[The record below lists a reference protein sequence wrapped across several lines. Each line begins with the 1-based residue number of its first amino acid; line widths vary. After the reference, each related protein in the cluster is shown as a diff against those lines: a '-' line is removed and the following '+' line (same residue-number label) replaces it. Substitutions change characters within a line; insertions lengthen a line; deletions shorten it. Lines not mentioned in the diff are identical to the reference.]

1 MASSAAQDEYNAIFA
16 EKSSAARHP
25 EDEGEEQQSASS
37 SESTGEGKQIS
48 RPLKDGA
55 DFPDEDSPSK
65 NDNMRSRYFLPNSQF
80 DANTGPKGVI
90 ADAQAFERAKK
101 EANKLTAVTRR
112 LSKKFG
118 GPSPARPTPTL
129 HPYNDEDYRDKSSED
144 DEEGFMAR
152 WRQKRLVE
160 LQNKAEKKSSRNA
173 SPSQRQYGSLTPVDA
188 EGYLDAIERVQS
200 NTVVIVYIYDDTV
213 S

>member
-1 MASSAAQDEYNAIFA
+1 MPSSAAQDEYNALFA

-25 EDEGEEQQSASS
+25 EDEAEEQHSAS
-37 SESTGEGKQIS
+37 SESTGEGKQAS
-48 RPLKDGA
+48 RD
-55 DFPDEDSPSK
+55 DFPNEDSPSK
-65 NDNMRSRYFLPNSQF
+65 NDNMRSRYFLPNSHF

-112 LSKKFG
+112 LSRKFG
-118 GPSPARPTPTL
+118 GPPPAIPTSTL
-129 HPYNDEDYRDKSSED
+129 RPYNDEDYRDKSSED